1 MGKRSNGEGSVVK
14 RKDGRWCAAYTFDG
28 KRHYMYGKTRKEVV
42 GKLKDK
48 LAESGDAYYPDIA
61 IEDYLTRWLEDSVK
75 GSVRA
80 RTHER
85 YESVCRVHIN
95 PHVGDKKLTDLKEM
109 DVWSLY
115 RERLWSGLSP
125 RTVRYVYV
133 TLHKALKQ
141 AVRWRL
147 VPRNVAEAAV
157 PPRVQ
162 KKEVRVLSP
171 AQARVFLRSVEG
183 LRLEAMFV
191 LAITT
196 GMRQG
201 EMTGL
206 RWEDVDLEDGTLCV
220 LRTLSKTR
228 DGIVFNQPKT
238 AKGRRSVALTHLA
251 IGALEKHRARQDN
264 EKGSWKEDHGL
275 VFPNIHGEPRS
286 QREPMIKALK
296 KALAKAG
303 LPVVRFHDLRHTA
316 ATLMLSKGVHPKIVS
331 EMLGHGDVAFT
342 LTVYSH
348 VLKGMQK
355 GATQAIDEALGGG

>member
-1 MGKRSNGEGSVVK
+1 VGRRSNGEGSIAK
-14 RKDGRWCAAYTFDG
+14 RKDGRWQAAYTVDG
-28 KRHYMYGKTRKEVV
+28 KRHYMYGKTRKEVAT
-42 GKLKDK
+42 KLKEA
-48 LAESGDAYYPDIA
+48 LAGSDGAYYPNIEV
-61 IEDYLTRWLEDSVK
+61 EDYLNRCLEDSVK

-80 RTHER
+80 KTYER

-95 PHVGDKKLTDLKEM
+95 PYVGDKKLTDLKEM
-109 DVWSLY
+109 DVQSLY
-115 RERLWSGLSP
+115 RERLGSGCSP
-125 RTVRYVYV
+125 RTVQYVHV

-162 KKEVRVLSP
+162 KKEIAVLSP
-171 AQARVFLRSVEG
+171 AQAKVFLRSVEG
-183 LRLEAMFV
+183 HRLEAMFA

-201 EMTGL
+201 ELTGL
-206 RWEDVDLEDGTLCV
+206 KWEDIDESDGTLFV
-220 LRTLSKTR
+220 LSTLSRTKE
-228 DGIVFNQPKT
+228 GIVFNQPKT
-238 AKGRRSVALTHLA
+238 VKGRRSVALTHLA
-251 IGALEKHRARQDN
+251 IRTLEKHRIRQQA
-264 EKGSWKEDHGL
+264 EKGPWKEDHGL

-296 KALAKAG
+296 KALEKAG
-303 LPVVRFHDLRHTA
+303 LPRIRFHDLRHSA

-355 GATQAIDEALGGG
+355 GAAQAIDEALKGE

>member
-1 MGKRSNGEGSVVK
+1 MNRRSNGEGSIAK
-14 RKDGRWCAAYTFDG
+14 RKDGRWQAAYTLGG
-28 KRHYMYGKTRKEVV
+28 KRHYLYGKTRKEVA
-42 GKLKDK
+42 GKLRET
-48 LAESGDAYYPDIA
+48 LAESDGAYYPDIGV
-61 IEDYLTRWLEDSVK
+61 EDYLNRWLEDSVK
-75 GSVRA
+75 ESVRA
-80 RTHER
+80 STHER

-95 PHVGDKKLTDLKEM
+95 PYVGDKTLADLTEM
-109 DVWSLY
+109 DVQSLY
-115 RERLWSGLSP
+115 RERLGSGCSP
-125 RTVRYVYV
+125 RTVQYVHL

-141 AVRWRL
+141 AVGWRL

-162 KKEVRVLSP
+162 KKEIRVLSP
-171 AQARVFLRSVEG
+171 AQAKVFLRSVEG
-183 LRLEAMFV
+183 HRLEAMFA
-191 LAITT
+191 LAVTT

-206 RWEDVDLEDGTLCV
+206 RWEDVDLEDGTLYV

-238 AKGRRSVALTHLA
+238 AKGRRSVALTRLA
-251 IGALEKHRARQDN
+251 IGALKKHRARQQA
-264 EKGSWKEDHGL
+264 EKGSWKKDHGL
-275 VFPNIHGEPRS
+275 VFPNVHGEPRS

-296 KALAKAG
+296 KALERAG

-355 GATQAIDEALGGG
+355 GATQAIDEALGGE

>member
-1 MGKRSNGEGSVVK
+1 MGRRSNGEGSLAK
-14 RKDGRWCAAYTFDG
+14 RKDGRWQAAYTVGG
-28 KRHYMYGKTRKEVV
+28 KRKYIYGRTRKEVAK
-42 GKLKDK
+42 KLRDI
-48 LAESGDAYYPDIA
+48 LTDSDGTYYPDIE
-61 IEDYLTRWLEDSVK
+61 IKDYLTRWLGDSVK

-80 RTHER
+80 RTYER
-85 YESVCRVHIN
+85 YESVCRVHII
-95 PHVGDKKLTDLKEM
+95 PHVGYKRLTDLKEL
-109 DVWSLY
+109 DVQSLY
-115 RERLWSGLSP
+115 RERLRSGCSP
-125 RTVRYVYV
+125 RTVRYVHV
-133 TLHKALKQ
+133 TLQKALKQ

-162 KKEVRVLSP
+162 KKEVVVLSP
-171 AQARVFLRSVEG
+171 AQARVFLGSVEG
-183 LRLEAMFV
+183 HRLEAMFV
-191 LAITT
+191 LAVTT

-206 RWEDVDLEDGTLCV
+206 RWEDVDLEDGTLYV

-251 IGALEKHRARQDN
+251 IRALKEHGVRQQA

-275 VFPNIHGEPRS
+275 VFPNIDGQPRS

-296 KALAKAG
+296 KALERAG

-342 LTVYSH
+342 LSVYSH
-348 VLKGMQK
+348 VVKGMQK
-355 GATQAIDEALGGG
+355 GAAQTIDEALGGG

>member
-1 MGKRSNGEGSVVK
+1 MGRRSNGEGSVAR
-14 RKDGRWCAAYTFDG
+14 RKDGRWQAAYTIDG
-28 KRHYMYGKTRKEVV
+28 KRKYLYGRTRKEVA
-42 GKLKDK
+42 GKLRETLAGKDEY
-48 LAESGDAYYPDIA
+48 LYPEVGV
-61 IEDYLTRWLEDSVK
+61 EDYLNKWLDDSVK
-75 GSVRA
+75 DSVRA
-80 RTHER
+80 RTYER
-85 YESVCRVHIN
+85 YESVCRVHIV
-95 PHVGDKKLTDLKEM
+95 PHIGDKRLANLTEM
-109 DVWSLY
+109 DVQSLY
-115 RERLWSGLSP
+115 RERLGSGCSP
-125 RTVRYVYV
+125 RTVQYVHL

-162 KKEVRVLSP
+162 KKEIRVLSP
-171 AQARVFLRSVEG
+171 AQAKVFLRSVEG
-183 LRLEAMFV
+183 HRLEAMFA
-191 LAITT
+191 LAVTT

-206 RWEDVDLEDGTLCV
+206 RWEDVDLEDGTLYV

-238 AKGRRSVALTHLA
+238 AKGRRSVALTRLA
-251 IGALEKHRARQDN
+251 IGTLKKHRARQEI

-296 KALAKAG
+296 KALEKAG

-355 GATQAIDEALGGG
+355 GATQAIDEALGGE